1 MSSGFPVWASKPAT
15 TVWFGHLAPKLP
27 RQFLGFDLKIKWAT
41 VCQLRH
47 KTDGRR
53 TARDTRRD
61 LATCFTWKQVG
72 LGFSNFASKLVEERW
87 WVVHVASSRRSR
99 GSKAK
104 RWSVRW
110 HRVWHS
116 GSRTNLPFISCNFP
130 FSPKGHSSLLV
141 FAINRLMGLLWE
153 ESLSHPLG
161 FRSSFC

>member
-1 MSSGFPVWASKPAT
+1 VQRIRDGQAQVRYSVVGRLECLVTSCAVCTMHKQTRSAGFLVKPQNQCRR
-15 TVWFGHLAPKLP
+15 VSQFGPQNRQLRFGLVIWAPKLP
-27 RQFLGFDLKIKWAT
+27 RQFLGFDLKIKRAT

-47 KTDGRR
+47 KTNGRR
-53 TARDTRRD
+53 TARDTCRD

-110 HRVWHS
+110 HRV
-116 GSRTNLPFISCNFP
+116 
-130 FSPKGHSSLLV
+130 
-141 FAINRLMGLLWE
+141 
-153 ESLSHPLG
+153 
-161 FRSSFC
+161 